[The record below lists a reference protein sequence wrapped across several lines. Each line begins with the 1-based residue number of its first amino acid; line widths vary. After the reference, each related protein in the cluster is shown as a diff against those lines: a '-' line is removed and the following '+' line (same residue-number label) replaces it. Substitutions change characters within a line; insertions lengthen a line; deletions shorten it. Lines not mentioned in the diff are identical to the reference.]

1 MVLPWYLYKM
11 HGIVMVGV
19 QNDSITTVIL
29 ICYISEMHDI
39 AMVVYTILR
48 IKLLY
53 KSFVHITIVPIH
65 NFILTCM
72 MFPWYM
78 NKMHGISM
86 VHVQNHCI
94 TSPMSKK

>member
-53 KSFVHITIVPIH
+53 KSFVHITI
-65 NFILTCM
+65 TCM

-78 NKMHGISM
+78 NKMHGMSM